1 RGKPLVSHQVIVD
14 LIATTSTKTGL
25 KVRARID
32 TNRYPSGTKVSD
44 QQIAA
49 LNIERDTFHGEWNYK
64 ILPRAIAK

>member
-32 TNRYPSGTKVSD
+32 TNRYPSGTKVSN